1 MSLQDI
7 FDRHLPAI
15 EEELRQILSIP
26 DPRLGPFYGMM
37 HYHLGWTDESFEATR
52 SQAGGKR
59 LRPLFCLLAC
69 QAVGGEPQQALPAAA
84 AVELIHNFSLLHDDI
99 EDNSPTRRHRTT
111 VWKIWGE
118 PQAINAGDG
127 MFSLAHLALQR
138 LSEKGLPDDRVL
150 AACQVFNQTCLALTE
165 GQYLDM
171 SFEDRLDVGVDQY
184 LAMIGRKTAALLSC
198 STQLGALLGSG
209 DAGLATRYA
218 RFGEN
223 LGMAFQ
229 IEDDILGIWGE
240 EKVTGKTQADD
251 IRQRK
256 KSLPIVYALQQEA
269 ALPVSEQRIHKV
281 YRREDI
287 DEDAI
292 KVVLGSL
299 QALGARQ
306 YAQQMALDYHG
317 RALAELEAT
326 GIENEGQDSL
336 RELAALLVNRKY

>member
-1 MSLQDI
+1 MSLQDM
-7 FDRHLPAI
+7 FDRYLPVI
-15 EEELRQILSIP
+15 EEELRQVLSIP
-26 DPRLGPFYGMM
+26 DQRLGPFYGMM
-37 HYHLGWTDESFEATR
+37 HYHLGWTDESFKATR
-52 SQAGGKR
+52 SQTGGKR
-59 LRPLFCLLAC
+59 LRPVLCLLAC

-84 AVELIHNFSLLHDDI
+84 AVELIHNFSLIHDDI
-99 EDNSPTRRHRTT
+99 EDNSPTRHHRTT

-150 AACQVFNQTCLALTE
+150 AACQVFNQTCLTLTE

-171 SFEDRLDVGVDQY
+171 SFEDRPDVDVDQD
-184 LAMIGRKTAALLSC
+184 LAMIRRKTAALLSC
-198 STQLGALLGSG
+198 STWLGALLGSG
-209 DAGLATRYA
+209 DAGLATYYA
-218 RFGEN
+218 RFGKN

>member
-7 FDRHLPAI
+7 FDRYRPVI
-15 EEELRQILSIP
+15 EEELRQVLSIP
-26 DPRLGPFYGMM
+26 DPQLSPFYGMM
-37 HYHLGWTDESFEATR
+37 HYHLGWTDENFRATR

-59 LRPLFCLLAC
+59 LRPVLCLLAC

-99 EDNSPTRRHRTT
+99 EDNSPTRRHCTT

-127 MFSLAHLALQR
+127 MFALAHLALQR

-150 AACQVFNQTCLALTE
+150 AACQVFDQTCLALCE

-171 SFEDRLDVGVDQY
+171 SFEDRLDVDVDQY
-184 LAMIGRKTAALLSC
+184 LAMIRLKTAALMSC
-198 STQLGALLGSG
+198 STRLGALLGSG
-209 DAGLATRYA
+209 DADLAARYA

-223 LGMAFQ
+223 LGLAFQ
-229 IEDDILGIWGE
+229 IEDDLLGIWGE
-240 EKVTGKTQADD
+240 EKATGKPQASD

-256 KSLPIVYALQQEA
+256 KSLLIIYALQQEA
-269 ALPVSEQRIHKV
+269 SLPVSERRVHEVYQRKV
-281 YRREDI
+281 V

-292 KVVLGSL
+292 KVVLDSL

-306 YAQQMALDYHG
+306 YAQQMALDYHQ
-317 RALAELEAT
+317 RALVELEAA
-326 GIENEGQDSL
+326 GMENEGQDGL
-336 RELAALLVNRKY
+336 RELAKQLVNRKY

>member
-7 FDRHLPAI
+7 FDRYLPVI
-15 EEELRQILSIP
+15 EEELRQVLSIP
-26 DPRLGPFYGMM
+26 DQRLSPFYGMM
-37 HYHLGWTDESFEATR
+37 HYHLGWTDESFQATR

-127 MFSLAHLALQR
+127 MFALAHLALQR

-150 AACQVFNQTCLALTE
+150 AACRVFDQTCLALCE

-171 SFEDRLDVGVDQY
+171 SFEDRLDVDVDQY
-184 LAMIGRKTAALLSC
+184 LAMIRRKTAALLSC
-198 STQLGALLGSG
+198 STRLGALLGSG

-240 EKVTGKTQADD
+240 EKVTGKPQAGD

-269 ALPVSEQRIHKV
+269 SLPVSEQRVHKV
-281 YRREDI
+281 YRREVI
-287 DEDAI
+287 DDDAI
-292 KVVLGSL
+292 KIVLGSL

-317 RALAELEAT
+317 RALAELEAA
-326 GIENEGQDSL
+326 GMENEGQDGL
-336 RELAALLVNRKY
+336 RELAKLLVNRKY

>member
-1 MSLQDI
+1 VSLQDI
-7 FDRHLPAI
+7 FDRYLPLI
-15 EEELRQILSIP
+15 EKELRQVLSIP
-26 DPRLGPFYGMM
+26 DQRLSPFYGMM
-37 HYHLGWTDESFEATR
+37 HYHLGWTDESFRATR
-52 SQAGGKR
+52 SKAGGKR

-127 MFSLAHLALQR
+127 MFALAHLALQR
-138 LSEKGLPDDRVL
+138 MSEKGLPDDRVL
-150 AACQVFNQTCLALTE
+150 AACRVFDQTCLSLTE

-171 SFEDRLDVGVDQY
+171 SFEDRLDVDVDQY
-184 LAMIGRKTAALLSC
+184 LAMIRRKTAALLSC
-198 STQLGALLGSG
+198 STRLGALLGSG
-209 DAGLATRYA
+209 DVGLATRYA
-218 RFGEN
+218 CFGEN

-240 EKVTGKTQADD
+240 EKVTGKPQAGD

-269 ALPVSEQRIHKV
+269 SLPASERRIHKA
-281 YRREDI
+281 YRRKVI
-287 DEDAI
+287 DEQAVKI
-292 KVVLGSL
+292 VLDGL
-299 QALGARQ
+299 RAVGARKH
-306 YAQQMALDYHG
+306 AQQMALDYHG

-326 GIENEGQDSL
+326 GMENEGQDGL
-336 RELAALLVNRKY
+336 RALAKLLVNRKY